1 METQV
6 ARTSAP
12 HIGDDEF
19 MTLLERSRTGDSES
33 LLHILNLLEPDIERL
48 SRFMGMDRRDA
59 AQTLRT
65 ELIEQVLNR
74 QPAE

>member
-1 METQV
+1 
-6 ARTSAP
+6 
-12 HIGDDEF
+12 